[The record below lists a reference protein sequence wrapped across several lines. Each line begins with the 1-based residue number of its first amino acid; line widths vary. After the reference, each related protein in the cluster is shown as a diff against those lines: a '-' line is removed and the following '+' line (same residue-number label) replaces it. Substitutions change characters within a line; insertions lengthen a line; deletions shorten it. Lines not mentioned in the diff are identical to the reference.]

1 MIDPRQN
8 MDHERGSSRCLGV
21 ALGVLLAVATVAGC
35 VFTGCALL
43 DTVTNSLPLNPA
55 CRSLSSRGD
64 YKVGLIG
71 LGQDARLLVDIFDF
85 RVHTWWLDD
94 SELMRT
100 MQNGKQ
106 ELLRRGI
113 PKNKEF

>member
-1 MIDPRQN
+1 MTMNEID
-8 MDHERGSSRCLGV
+8 L
-21 ALGVLLAVATVAGC
+21 
-35 VFTGCALL
+35 
-43 DTVTNSLPLNPA
+43 
-55 CRSLSSRGD
+55 
-64 YKVGLIG
+64 
-71 LGQDARLLVDIFDF
+71 FDF